1 MSGEKPE
8 GSWYLW
14 KERSLG
20 HWAWWWGRAGLDLR
34 RGVALQSECC
44 GQDAVTD
51 THLLQAHA
59 EAAENLLHVASL
71 LHGDHA
77 EVVLLVHPHQ
87 EAFIVVVPKKGQPK
101 A

>member
-1 MSGEKPE
+1 M
-8 GSWYLW
+8 
-14 KERSLG
+14 ERSLG
-20 HWAWWWGRAGLDLR
+20 HWAWWLERAGLRLR
-34 RGVALQSECC
+34 RGVALQRECR
-44 GQDAVTD
+44 GQDAVTG

-71 LHGDHA
+71 LHGDHT

-87 EAFIVVVPKKGQPK
+87 EAFVVIVPKKGQPK